1 MVGWIEL
8 NWIGLDW
15 IGEGGVNISE
25 EEIQIEEKEGRKGVL
40 VEEDEIWCCVYICRE
55 RKGGGGGS
63 CNGLIVAIRES
74 EANTV
79 KTKSETILLRYCL
92 TG

>member
-1 MVGWIEL
+1 MEWWVGL
-8 NWIGLDW
+8 NWIGL
-15 IGEGGVNISE
+15 ERGGNISE

-55 RKGGGGGS
+55 RKGGGGS
-63 CNGLIVAIRES
+63 CNGLIVANRAIRES